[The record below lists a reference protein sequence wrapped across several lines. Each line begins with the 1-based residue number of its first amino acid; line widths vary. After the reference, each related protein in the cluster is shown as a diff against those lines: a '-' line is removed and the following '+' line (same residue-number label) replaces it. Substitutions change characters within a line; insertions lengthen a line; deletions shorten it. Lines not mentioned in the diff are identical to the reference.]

1 MAFWLDIAAFVLKA
15 GFIVVALGGFVA
27 LCAALTRQ
35 KRPEESGV
43 KVTSLNKRYAAR
55 EKSLNDAILG
65 KKALKT
71 LARERKAETK
81 AEATDDARK
90 RVFVLT
96 FQGDIRATAVKRLAA
111 EVSAV
116 LGVARKGVD
125 EVVVRVESPGGSVTG
140 YGLAASQLLR
150 LRDSGVA
157 LTACVDQVAASG
169 GYLMACAADKIIS
182 APFAITGSIG
192 VVAQVPNVHRL
203 LQKNSID
210 FEEFTA
216 GEFKR
221 SVSMVGEITP
231 AGREH
236 FQEKLG
242 ATHEAFKDFV
252 RERRPKLDMAKVANG
267 DYWLGAEA
275 LELGLVDALMTSEDY
290 LFRARREARLFEVTS
305 EAKKGLMARLRG
317 GAGVESFDVMDLVA
331 KAARALRLA

>member
-1 MAFWLDIAAFVLKA
+1 
-15 GFIVVALGGFVA
+15 
-27 LCAALTRQ
+27 
-35 KRPEESGV
+35 
-43 KVTSLNKRYAAR
+43 
-55 EKSLNDAILG
+55 
-65 KKALKT
+65 
-71 LARERKAETK
+71 
-81 AEATDDARK
+81 
-90 RVFVLT
+90 VFVLT

-210 FEEFTA
+210 FDHA
-216 GEFKR
+216 R
-221 SVSMVGEITP
+221 R
-231 AGREH
+231 AR
-236 FQEKLG
+236 
-242 ATHEAFKDFV
+242 AFPGKA
-252 RERRPKLDMAKVANG
+252 RR
-267 DYWLGAEA
+267 
-275 LELGLVDALMTSEDY
+275 DARGVQG
-290 LFRARREARLFEVTS
+290 FRARTSAKTRHGEGRQWRLLAR
-305 EAKKGLMARLRG
+305 RG
-317 GAGVESFDVMDLVA
+317 SA
-331 KAARALRLA
+331 